1 MKKVYSQPDILFESF
16 SLYSS
21 IASGDCGV
29 KITTQYDG
37 ECGLPYGDK
46 VVFTDAV
53 AGCLK
58 PGSIIVSDEN
68 AIFNGLCYHVP
79 IGNLNLFNS

>member
-1 MKKVYSQPDILFESF
+1 MKRAYSQPDILFESF
-16 SLYSS
+16 SLYTS

-29 KITTQYDG
+29 KITTQFDG

-46 VVFTDAV
+46 IVFTDQV
-53 AGCLK
+53 NGCK
-58 PGSIIVSDEN
+58 AEGSIIVSDEN

-79 IGNLNLFNS
+79 IGSMSLFNS